1 MKYRLKVLSLYE
13 LGQRKNQEDY
23 IYPPLGKVKDDER
36 LFIVCDGMG
45 GHEKGEV
52 ASKTVCEKISEYLA
66 ENYVGE
72 EAFTEDIFKAALSYA
87 YDALD
92 ALDDGAEKKMGT
104 TLTFLMFHD
113 EGCLAAH
120 IGDSRIY
127 HIRPSEPEESR
138 IRFVTRDHSLVNDLV
153 AVGEMTPEEAKTSRQ
168 KNIITRAMQPNQER
182 RSRADICNIQDVRP
196 GDYFYM
202 CSDGML
208 EQAEDVEIANVISMK
223 NKTDEEKI
231 EMFRVLTKDNKDNHS
246 AHLIKVLSVNPEET
260 VEDDEIETVTEEIK
274 KDHDKVRQYAIPVIV
289 LIGCFCL
296 FHFCADDVK
305 ALINRKPEKVTV
317 DPQPVRQYPQPHSR
331 PKPKPEVPTD
341 KPHDVQP
348 VVADSSDS
356 AAVGTEQRQ
365 PADTHV
371 ENGPDTV
378 VYGNPDSSST
388 IIFNDALSAQET
400 NTMMESF
407 TREANAQQE

>member
-23 IYPPLGKVKDDER
+23 IYPPLGKVMSDER

-52 ASKTVCEKISEYLA
+52 ASKTVCEKMSEYLA
-66 ENYVGE
+66 ENYDGE
-72 EAFTEDIFKAALSYA
+72 DAFTEESFKAALSYA

-127 HIRPSEPEESR
+127 HIRPSEAEESR

-153 AVGEMTPEEAKTSRQ
+153 AVGEMTPEEAKTSKQ

-182 RSRADICNIQDVRP
+182 RSRADICNIEDVRP

-246 AHLIKVLSVNPEET
+246 AHLIKVLPVNPEEP
-260 VEDDEIETVTEEIK
+260 VEDDEIKTVAEEIK
-274 KDHDKVRQYAIPVIV
+274 KNHDKVRQYAIPAIL
-289 LIGCFCL
+289 LIGLFCL
-296 FHFCADDVK
+296 FYYCADDVK
-305 ALINRKPEKVTV
+305 TPVNSKLEKVKT
-317 DPQPVRQYPQPHSR
+317 DSQSHSR
-331 PKPKPEVPTD
+331 YKTEVPTD

-348 VVADSSDS
+348 VVADSSES
-356 AAVGTEQRQ
+356 AATGTEQRQ
-365 PADTHV
+365 PAEVQDTTV
-371 ENGPDTV
+371 AGQPDPV
-378 VYGNPDSSST
+378 AREAPDSSSA
-388 IIFNDALSAQET
+388 IIFNDALNKEEME
-400 NTMMESF
+400 NIKESF
-407 TREANAQQE
+407 TNAQK